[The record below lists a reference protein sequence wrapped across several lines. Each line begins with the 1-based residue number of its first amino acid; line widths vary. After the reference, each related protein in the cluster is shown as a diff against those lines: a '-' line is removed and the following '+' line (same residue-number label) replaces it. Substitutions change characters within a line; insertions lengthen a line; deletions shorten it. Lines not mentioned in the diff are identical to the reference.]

1 MPAPKRL
8 LAVAVAAP
16 LFLAACTTDSA
27 DSGGKDGGSGGG
39 SADGDLTFSVITH
52 GSSGD
57 AFWDVV
63 QNGAEAAGKDLGVS
77 VDYQSS
83 GDPQGQGQLIDA
95 AVNQEVDGIVVSMAN
110 PDALQD
116 SIEAAVDAGIPV
128 VTINS
133 GADRSA
139 EFGAIGHVGQD
150 ETVAGQGAGRQLAT
164 AGAKKVLCV
173 LHEAGNIGLEQR
185 CSGASSGLGAAVT
198 PLQVDINDPQGAQST
213 IAAQLQSDPTI
224 DAVLTLNSAI
234 AAVAVDAVADAGS
247 KAQVATFDLNSDVI
261 KGIQSGDISFAVD
274 QQQYEQGYLPIV
286 LLKLYAQ
293 NLNTVG
299 GGQPVLTG
307 PGIVD
312 ADNVDEIADLATA
325 GTR

>member
-1 MPAPKRL
+1 MAGPRRL
-8 LAVAVAAP
+8 LALALAAP
-16 LFLAACTTDSA
+16 LVLAACSA
-27 DSGGKDGGSGGG
+27 DGGDDGGGGDGGG
-39 SADGDLTFSVITH
+39 SGDLTFAVITH
-52 GSSGD
+52 GSAGD

-63 QNGAEAAGKDLGVS
+63 QNGAEQAGDDLGVS
-77 VDYQSS
+77 VDYQSD
-83 GDPQGQGQLIDA
+83 GDPQKQSQLIDA
-95 AVNQEVDGIVVSMAN
+95 AVNQDVDGIVVSMAN

-116 SIEAAVDAGIPV
+116 SIESAVEAGIPV

-133 GADRSA
+133 GGDRSA

-150 ETVAGQGAGRQLAT
+150 EAIAGQGAGQRLKADGAT
-164 AGAKKVLCV
+164 KVLCV

-185 CSGASSGLGAAVT
+185 CDGASQGLGTDVV
-198 PLQVDINDPQGAQST
+198 PLQVDINDLQAAQST
-213 IAAQLQSDPTI
+213 ITSELQSDPGI
-224 DAVLTLNSAI
+224 DAVLTLNSAV
-234 AAVAVDAVADAGS
+234 AAVAVASVGDAGS
-247 KAQVATFDLNSDVI
+247 KASIATFDLNQDVI
-261 KGIQSGDISFAVD
+261 TGIQDGSISFAVD

-286 LLKLYAQ
+286 MLQLYSK

-312 ADNVDEIADLATA
+312 SKNVDQIADLAQK